1 MAFPGYSTPINPLS
15 DSVITVSYD
24 NSIEGFPS
32 FYSYDPEFMIGVNNY
47 FYSFKNAQLYRHNT
61 NSARNTFY
69 QNAVEPTRIISVLNA
84 RPLVNKVYKTLEL
97 ESTDSWS
104 LKSDASFTD
113 LPQKSAI
120 TNTWFEKKEGNYFA
134 FLRYVDNDID
144 FSMRSVNG
152 IGNVTT
158 VAGSGAAVTLT
169 FTAPVTLG
177 NIVSVGDIVYY
188 GPTPSLGGEI
198 TAIGTNVI
206 TIDTTITG
214 GSVPSNGDF
223 ICFVKNTVAE
233 SHGLLG
239 HYLQYTLENTNTE
252 KVEMFAVLGQV
263 MQSYP

>member
-1 MAFPGYSTPINPLS
+1 MAFPAYSTPINPLS
-15 DSVITVSYD
+15 DSVITISYD
-24 NSIEGFPS
+24 NSIQGFPS
-32 FYSYDPEFMIGVNNY
+32 FYSYDPEFMIGANNY

-69 QNAVEPTRIISVLNA
+69 QNAVEPTRIISVLNG
-84 RPLVNKVYKTLEL
+84 RPLVNKLYKTIEL

-120 TNTWFEKKEGNYFA
+120 TNTWFEKKEGNFFA

-152 IGNVTT
+152 IGDVTT
-158 VAGSGAAVTLT
+158 VAGAGAAVTLT
-169 FTAPVTLG
+169 FTVPLG
-177 NIVSVGDIVYY
+177 NIVSVGDLVYY
-188 GPTPSLGGEI
+188 GATPTLGGKI
-198 TAIGTNVI
+198 TAIAPNVL
-206 TIDTTITG
+206 TIDTTIAG

-239 HYLQYTLENTNTE
+239 HYLQYTLENSNTE
-252 KVEMFAVLGQV
+252 KVEMFAVRSQV